1 MNIKPEKNLRKEIV
15 EIGKLMAEK
24 KLIAGTEGNISGRS
38 SNGNIIMTPSGY
50 DKGDISEDMLVELDI
65 EGNVI
70 FGDLIPTSE
79 KHMHLGFYKKRPK
92 AMGVVH
98 GHPIYMTAF
107 AASGEDLPDKIL
119 PELVAL
125 IGKIVTVPYDTPSSI
140 KLANVLEPFVTK
152 HNVFVLQNHGATA
165 VGTSVRDAYHRLQ
178 VSEAYA
184 NIVWAAK
191 ALGGVKPIKPEKID
205 ELLNIIKPS
214 FD

>member
-1 MNIKPEKNLRKEIV
+1 MSNQNNNKIRKEIV
-15 EIGKLMAEK
+15 EVCKLMANK
-24 KLIAGTEGNISGRS
+24 NLVAGTEGNVSARDQ
-38 SNGNIIMTPSGY
+38 NGNIFMTPSGFN
-50 DKGDISEDMLVELDI
+50 KGDISEDMLVELDI

-70 FGDLIPTSE
+70 SGDLKPTSE
-79 KHMHLGFYKKRPK
+79 KHMHLGFYKKRSK

-152 HNVFVLQNHGATA
+152 HNVFVLQNHGAAA

-205 ELLNIIKPS
+205 ELLNMVKPS

>member
-1 MNIKPEKNLRKEIV
+1 MSNQNNNKTKKEIIEV
-15 EIGKLMAEK
+15 CKLMANK
-24 KLIAGTEGNISGRS
+24 NLVAGTEGNVSARDKS
-38 SNGNIIMTPSGY
+38 GNIFVTPSGFN
-50 DKGDISEDMLVELDI
+50 KGDSSEDMLVELDI
-65 EGNVI
+65 EGNI
-70 FGDLIPTSE
+70 ISGDLKPTSE
-79 KHMHLGFYKKRPK
+79 KYMHLGFYKQRSK

-107 AASGEDLPDKIL
+107 AASGEDLPDKIH

-140 KLANVLEPFVTK
+140 KLANVLEPYVKK
-152 HNVFVLQNHGATA
+152 HNVFILQNHGATA
-165 VGTSVRDAYHRLQ
+165 VGTSVHDAFHRLQ

-191 ALGGVKPIKPEKID
+191 TLGGVKPIKPEKID
-205 ELLNIIKPS
+205 ELLNMVKPS

>member
-1 MNIKPEKNLRKEIV
+1 MTKKNNNDIRKEIV
-15 EIGKLMAEK
+15 EVGKLMAEK
-24 KLIAGTEGNISGRS
+24 NLVAGTEGNISGRN

-50 DKGDISEDMLVELDI
+50 NKGDINEDMLVEMDI
-65 EGNVI
+65 EGKVLS
-70 FGDLIPTSE
+70 GKLKPTSE
-79 KHMHLGFYKKRPK
+79 KYMHLGFYKKRSK

-107 AASGEDLPDKIL
+107 AASGAELPDKIL
-119 PELVAL
+119 PELVAI
-125 IGKIVTVPYDTPSSI
+125 IGKIITVPYDTPSSI
-140 KLANVLEPFVTK
+140 KLANVLEPFVKK
-152 HNVFVLQNHGATA
+152 HNVFILENHGATA

-191 ALGGVKPIKPEKID
+191 ALGGVKPINTEKID
-205 ELLNIIKPS
+205 ELLKMVKPS

>member
-1 MNIKPEKNLRKEIV
+1 MSNQNNNKTKKEIIEV
-15 EIGKLMAEK
+15 CKLMANK
-24 KLIAGTEGNISGRS
+24 NLVAGTEGNVSARDKS
-38 SNGNIIMTPSGY
+38 GNIFVTPSGFN
-50 DKGDISEDMLVELDI
+50 KGDISEDMLVELDI
-65 EGNVI
+65 EGNI
-70 FGDLIPTSE
+70 ISGDLKPTSE
-79 KHMHLGFYKKRPK
+79 KYMHLGFYKQRSK

-140 KLANVLEPFVTK
+140 KLANVLEPFVKK
-152 HNVFVLQNHGATA
+152 HNVFILQNHGATA
-165 VGTSVRDAYHRLQ
+165 VGTSVRDAFNRLQ

-191 ALGGVKPIKPEKID
+191 TLGGV
-205 ELLNIIKPS
+205 
-214 FD
+214 